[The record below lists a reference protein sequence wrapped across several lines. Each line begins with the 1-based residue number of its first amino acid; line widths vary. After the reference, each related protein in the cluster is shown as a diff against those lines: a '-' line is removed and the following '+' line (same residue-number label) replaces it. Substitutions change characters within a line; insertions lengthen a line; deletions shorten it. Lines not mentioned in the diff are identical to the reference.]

1 MTGALQALGPD
12 KGAPWLSALAPS
24 LWRAPLDNDGIP
36 RGSVPQGPLRRWR
49 EQGLAALTPRLEAV
63 EWQGDGVLRRGSLV
77 TATGLSL
84 PYAQRCYATASGW
97 LVFEEGLVLEAAL
110 ADVPRVGVCCTLP
123 KRFDQATYLGRGPRE
138 NYRDRRFASAFSRYS
153 ASIDALSE
161 TYLAPQAAGNRGDVH
176 WWAQRSAGGE
186 GLLFLAPPGGEL
198 SVSHF
203 SDAQLEAVDHR
214 YALRP
219 EPRLTLHLDLQQRGV
234 GTGACGPDVLPKDR
248 IPAGTHCWRWAVR
261 PLGAGAKL
269 ERALEEAPALR
280 ALPKPRLPL

>member
-1 MTGALQALGPD
+1 M
-12 KGAPWLSALAPS
+12 
-24 LWRAPLDNDGIP
+24 
-36 RGSVPQGPLRRWR
+36 PQGPLRRWR
-49 EQGLAALTPRLEAV
+49 EQGLAALTTRLEAV

-97 LVFEEGLVLEAAL
+97 LIFEEGLVLEAAL

-123 KRFDQATYLGRGPRE
+123 KRFDQATYLGLGPGE
-138 NYRDRRFASAFSRYS
+138 NYRDRRFASALGRYN

-161 TYLAPQAAGNRGDVH
+161 TYLAPQASGNRGDVH

-214 YALRP
+214 HALRP

-269 ERALEEAPALR
+269 EDALEDAAAFR